1 MKIEVGES
9 LCYSYL
15 RHVQRCWVV
24 QTNWKVSEHWEK
36 CLTDDELET
45 IFQSMRQTFDP
56 GGSVFKKTRD
66 CAQFLRQAEI
76 DLVGVEQDGSIH
88 AIDVA
93 FHEAGLNY
101 GGGTGNRVLKKLLR
115 TALTLMAYRPKRIKR
130 HIYFVSPTVRP
141 GAQQPLDDMFSWLRE
156 EFSDIEWHLFTNKTF
171 ATEMLAPTLEKGESV
186 ADMSEL
192 FLRSVKLLELGGA
205 EAVETSLTPTTIPT
219 NKTPESPSNYS
230 SRKANGRKS
239 HQEHIQNCVEVLT
252 KNGYSVSE
260 SVGNNA
266 EADFSAQGG
275 GQAFPFAVKVASR
288 VEILRR
294 NVGKGLFTSFEADGR
309 WYLLPHD
316 ELVSIAGR
324 TTPWL
329 ESASWL
335 EKGWY
340 STPSPSQSMLAAL
353 RDFAL

>member
-1 MKIEVGES
+1 MKIEMGES

-24 QTNWKVSEHWEK
+24 QTNWKVSEYWEK

-45 IFQSMRQTFDP
+45 IFRSMRKTFDQ

-76 DLVGVEQDGSIH
+76 DVVGVEQDGSIH

-101 GGGTGNRVLKKLLR
+101 GGGAGNRVLKKLLR
-115 TALTLMAYRPKRIKR
+115 TVLTLMAYRPAKIRR

-141 GAQQPLDDMFSWLRE
+141 GAQQPLDDMFSWLRQE
-156 EFSDIEWHLFTNKTF
+156 YSDIEWHLFTNETF

-192 FLRSVKLLELGGA
+192 FLRSVKLLELGGTD
-205 EAVETSLTPTTIPT
+205 EVESPLTQTSIPA
-219 NKTPESPSNYS
+219 KRSLGSPRSYQSPES
-230 SRKANGRKS
+230 NGRKS
-239 HQEHIQNCVEVLT
+239 HQEHIQNCIEVLT
-252 KNGYSVSE
+252 NNGYSVSE
-260 SVGNNA
+260 SIGNYA
-266 EADFSAQGG
+266 DADFSAQGR
-275 GQAFPFAVKVASR
+275 GQDFSFGVKVASR
-288 VEILRR
+288 VEIRRR
-294 NVGKGLFTSFEADGR
+294 NVGKGLYVSFETNGR

-329 ESASWL
+329 ESGSWL
-335 EKGWY
+335 EKDWY